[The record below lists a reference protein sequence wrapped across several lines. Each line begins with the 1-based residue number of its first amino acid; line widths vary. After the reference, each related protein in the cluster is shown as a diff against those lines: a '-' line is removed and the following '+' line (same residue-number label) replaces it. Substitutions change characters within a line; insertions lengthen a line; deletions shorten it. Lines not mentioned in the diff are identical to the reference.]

1 MCMREC
7 IYLYVCIDYIYVCIC
22 IYMCKDMG
30 DLFYIYTF
38 IFQFSISQ
46 FPP

>member
-7 IYLYVCIDYIYVCIC
+7 IYLYVCIDYTYRYIYTHI
-22 IYMCKDMG
+22 CKDMG
-30 DLFYIYTF
+30 DLFYIYTS